1 MVKHFSRA
9 QAAQILDTTVG
20 RLRYWDSI
28 GLAKPSLHEGGKAF
42 YDFQDL
48 ICLKTAQGMVDK
60 GVSATKTRASVA
72 TLRKRIPLFD
82 GQLNSKRIY
91 VFGTRVI
98 ISHKNRLIDS
108 ASGQLHLKFDIDEF
122 EAEVR
127 ERLGEKETQMT
138 AEEWFQEG
146 ARLESVG
153 GREEESLHHFKEAVK
168 LDPAYADAYV
178 EMGIVHH
185 RLKRYIDAQ
194 RCFRLAIRR
203 NPYHAKA
210 SFHLATVL
218 DELNCTEEAI
228 QWYERSLEADP
239 FFPEA
244 YFKLAGA
251 VEKQGLFERAARHW
265 KAYLTLD
272 SGSPKAHLAR
282 KRIRALQTQPA

>member
-9 QAAQILDTTVG
+9 QAAKILDTTVG

-28 GLAKPSLHEGGKAF
+28 GLVKPSLREGGKAF

-48 ICLKTAQGMVDK
+48 ICLKTAQGMVDR
-60 GVSATKTRASVA
+60 GLPPTKTRASVA
-72 TLRKRIPLFD
+72 ALRKRLPLFD
-82 GQLNSKRIY
+82 GQLASKRIY
-91 VFGTRVI
+91 VFGARII

-108 ASGQLHLKFDIDEF
+108 ACGQLHLKFDVDEF
-122 EAEVR
+122 ESEVR
-127 ERLGEKETQMT
+127 RRVGGKQTRMT
-138 AEEWFQEG
+138 AQEWFDEG
-146 ARLESVG
+146 FRLETEV

-178 EMGIVHH
+178 EMGILHH

-194 RCFRLAIRR
+194 RCFRLALRR

-210 SFHLATVL
+210 SFHLASVL

-239 FFPEA
+239 FFPDA

-251 VEKQGLFERAARHW
+251 VEKHGLLDRAARHW

-272 SGSPKAHLAR
+272 SGGPKAHLAR
-282 KRIRALQTQPA
+282 KRLRALQTALV